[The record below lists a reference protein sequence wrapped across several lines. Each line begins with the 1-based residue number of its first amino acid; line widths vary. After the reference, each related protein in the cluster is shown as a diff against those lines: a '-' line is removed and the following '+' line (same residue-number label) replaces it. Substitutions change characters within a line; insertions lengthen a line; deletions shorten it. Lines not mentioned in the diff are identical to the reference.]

1 MAALPTGVLTHTNKC
16 ARANFEN
23 LINNNSNMNNIR
35 SQQKN
40 NYSWW
45 LVGAGG
51 LNWNAVVKE

>member
-1 MAALPTGVLTHTNKC
+1 
-16 ARANFEN
+16 
-23 LINNNSNMNNIR
+23 MNNIR
-35 SQQKN
+35 TQQKN